1 MDNTINNDIIEKVVI
16 QKTAIYK
23 AIAML
28 PQPEFEDLW
37 EEKNLTE
44 HQKNYENKNVSEIN
58 DTMNETKTNST
69 PNGWR
74 DITDPKLRKKMR
86 DKAYSKDWYKANKD
100 IVLKKQKKY
109 ADDNKDKIKIYKKNW
124 SLKNK
129 DKIKLKKS
137 QYYIENK
144 DVISKRIKI
153 YVENNKDI
161 VRCRKNK
168 YERRKTKDDI
178 QFRISKNLRRRLRNA
193 LNNKIKSGSAVK
205 DLGCSIESFK
215 AYLESKFQQ
224 GMTWYNY
231 GYDGWHIDH
240 IKPLSSFDL
249 TDRKQFL
256 EACHY
261 TNLQPL
267 WAQDNLIKSNN
278 LI

>member
-1 MDNTINNDIIEKVVI
+1 MNNNNVLEEFFIWEENNSIELKNNCLNNNDSVHYDTTTEI
-16 QKTAIYK
+16 
-23 AIAML
+23 
-28 PQPEFEDLW
+28 
-37 EEKNLTE
+37 KNDSI
-44 HQKNYENKNVSEIN
+44 KK
-58 DTMNETKTNST
+58 D
-69 PNGWR
+69 WR

-86 DKAYSKDWYKANKD
+86 DKAYHKDWYEANKD

-109 ADDNKDKIKIYKKNW
+109 NDENKDKRKIYLKNW
-124 SLKNK
+124 GLKNK

-137 QYYIENK
+137 EYYIENK
-144 DVISKRIKI
+144 DVISKRIKT

-161 VRCRKNK
+161 VRHRRNK

-178 QFRISKNLRRRLRNA
+178 QFRISKNLRRRLRNT
-193 LNNKIKSGSAVK
+193 LNNKTKSGSAVK

-215 AYLESKFQQ
+215 TYLEIKFQP
-224 GMTWYNY
+224 GMTWNNY
-231 GYDGWHIDH
+231 GMYGWHIDH

-249 TDRKQFL
+249 SDRNQFL

-267 WAQDNLIKSNN
+267 WAQDNLTKSNK